1 LETNNQIVYTNWD
14 PCNDISMFGLTRL
27 PFDEWQG
34 DHTYLYALDYRYN
47 LQYDKLK
54 LGHNENVILLL
65 DDTLEG
71 YSLSSFKRVQRI
83 VKEEKLPRV
92 IYASSHLDA
101 VQEYDKWLQN
111 NTSNFYV
118 YAMNGWYWRFRD
130 WTIDC
135 AEENKIDKT
144 RWFCCLQNRHRYHR
158 GAAMLYLNHLDLIEQ
173 GICTANYKN
182 IKQIFDIN
190 RFSKESMLQKQLQLL
205 ENKLP
210 MSADILYDGYND
222 RSSPMDLS
230 SQIYDNTLINL
241 VTETFYD
248 TNAFNQVSEMFITEK
263 TYKPFVAYQLPIII
277 GPQGIVKKLR
287 EIGFDMFDDIIDNS
301 YDELDDKH
309 RVFGAIDSLHKLMHN
324 NIVNLNNST
333 RKRRIKNRKKY
344 LKGMFKEKK
353 IV

>member
-1 LETNNQIVYTNWD
+1 
-14 PCNDISMFGLTRL
+14 MFGLTRL